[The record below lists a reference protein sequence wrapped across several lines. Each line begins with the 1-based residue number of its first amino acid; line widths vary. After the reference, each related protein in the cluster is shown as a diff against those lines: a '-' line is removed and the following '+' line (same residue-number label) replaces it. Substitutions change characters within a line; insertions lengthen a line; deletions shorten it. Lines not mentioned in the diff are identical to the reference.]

1 MVNNQI
7 NKTQRIVPK
16 DQVVVSTCTLRT
28 FSTCRSVCFYGFN
41 KSTCYCCFYGNI
53 PSHFPSWDV
62 LTVPWRHLQSGLS
75 GNKGSTT
82 QIVWL
87 VHLCS
92 LGHGKD
98 SMKKRK
104 LYFKMSKK
112 QIGSFFIDL
121 YLSLSSKSQ
130 KCESKFW
137 CFVIQIELENHIIT
151 VLCYSIF
158 CCLLSFVTTFLCLCR
173 NQNYEPLPSRCLFSN
188 TRFSSDYQKTNK
200 HLER

>member
-16 DQVVVSTCTLRT
+16 DQAVVSTCTLRT
-28 FSTCRSVCFYGFN
+28 FSTCRSVCSYGFN

-82 QIVWL
+82 QIVWF

-130 KCESKFW
+130 KCESK
-137 CFVIQIELENHIIT
+137 VLM
-151 VLCYSIF
+151 LCYSNWIRKPYNHSSLLQHLLLFIKF
-158 CCLLSFVTTFLCLCR
+158 CYHILMFMSKPELRAT
-173 NQNYEPLPSRCLFSN
+173 P
-188 TRFSSDYQKTNK
+188 
-200 HLER
+200 